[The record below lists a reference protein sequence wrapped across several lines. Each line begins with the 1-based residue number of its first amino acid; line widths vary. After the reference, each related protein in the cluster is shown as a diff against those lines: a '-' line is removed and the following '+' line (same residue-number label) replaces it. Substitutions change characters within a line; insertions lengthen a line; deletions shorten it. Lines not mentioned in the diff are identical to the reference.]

1 MENQIK
7 IDYENMPN
15 QSNSIRGQAIEIN
28 NKLLAIYRKI
38 SEMHICW
45 YGKRYN
51 ELVTKF
57 NELAPQLNLFLEAIV
72 GEVPYMFEEIANT
85 VSDVDIKQNV
95 AVPQKESV
103 QKIQALQVYDDVGMR
118 YISKEVEEINNDI
131 MKIFQEIEDIM
142 QEIDRTVDQIK
153 LECDGSE
160 EFRRQF
166 VRLSDAFQYTI
177 GNVES
182 QFSKLMQQDREL
194 MEEAERKN
202 NVANS

>member
-1 MENQIK
+1 MYK
-7 IDYENMPN
+7 
-15 QSNSIRGQAIEIN
+15 
-28 NKLLAIYRKI
+28 
-38 SEMHICW
+38 
-45 YGKRYN
+45 
-51 ELVTKF
+51 
-57 NELAPQLNLFLEAIV
+57 
-72 GEVPYMFEEIANT
+72 
-85 VSDVDIKQNV
+85 
-95 AVPQKESV
+95 
-103 QKIQALQVYDDVGMR
+103 KIQALQVYDDVGMR

>member
-1 MENQIK
+1 MEKQIK

-103 QKIQALQVYDDVGMR
+103 QKIQALQVYDDVEMR

-131 MKIFQEIEDIM
+131 MKIF

>member
-95 AVPQKESV
+95 AVPQKESI

-118 YISKEVEEINNDI
+118 YISKEV
-131 MKIFQEIEDIM
+131 EDIM

-194 MEEAERKN
+194 MEETERKN

>member
-1 MENQIK
+1 MEKQIK

-95 AVPQKESV
+95 AVPQKRE
-103 QKIQALQVYDDVGMR
+103 
-118 YISKEVEEINNDI
+118 
-131 MKIFQEIEDIM
+131 
-142 QEIDRTVDQIK
+142 
-153 LECDGSE
+153 
-160 EFRRQF
+160 
-166 VRLSDAFQYTI
+166 YT
-177 GNVES
+177 
-182 QFSKLMQQDREL
+182 
-194 MEEAERKN
+194 KN
-202 NVANS
+202 TGITSI

>member
-95 AVPQKESV
+95 AVPQKESI
-103 QKIQALQVYDDVGMR
+103 QKI
-118 YISKEVEEINNDI
+118 VE
-131 MKIFQEIEDIM
+131 
-142 QEIDRTVDQIK
+142 
-153 LECDGSE
+153 G
-160 EFRRQF
+160 
-166 VRLSDAFQYTI
+166 YTI
-177 GNVES
+177 KNNTGNYKQVIECADILGRLT
-182 QFSKLMQQDREL
+182 KEL
-194 MEEAERKN
+194 MDYPTLSRENIIEENFSRNRRYNARN
-202 NVANS
+202 R